1 MRCSLWIVGVLA
13 LSACDQTVAPPRA
26 ALGVF
31 YGGQIQELRRVAL
44 SAEPGKERYGFQ
56 VALSGQAT
64 HVTWEIARPARF
76 LAGKWVP
83 AQAEVGEEELRTGE
97 HTFSK
102 IFSFEPGAPTGT
114 WNFRVL
120 VDRRLVLDRAIE
132 VYDSSQKPRGSKNR
146 G

>member
-1 MRCSLWIVGVLA
+1 MRCSLLIVGVLV
-13 LSACDQTVAPPRA
+13 LSACNQTIAPPHA

-56 VALSGQAT
+56 VALGSQAT
-64 HVTWEIARPARF
+64 HLSWEIARPARF
-76 LAGKWVP
+76 TAGKWVP
-83 AQAEVGEEELRTGE
+83 GQAEVGEEELREGE
-97 HTFSK
+97 RVFSK
-102 IFSFEPGAPTGT
+102 VFSFEPGAPTGT

-132 VYDSSQKPRGSKNR
+132 VYDPLQKPRGSKNR

>member
-1 MRCSLWIVGVLA
+1 MRCSLWMVGVLA
-13 LSACDQTVAPPRA
+13 LSACEKAAQPRA

-56 VALSGQAT
+56 VALGSHAT
-64 HVTWEIARPARF
+64 HVNWEIARPARF
-76 LAGKWVP
+76 FAGKWVP
-83 AQAEVGEEELRTGE
+83 AQAEVGEEELRAGE
-97 HTFSK
+97 NTFSK
-102 IFSFEPGAPTGT
+102 VFSFEPGAPTGI

-132 VYDSSQKPRGSKNR
+132 VYEPLQKTRGSKNR